1 MIKKTLQLAFVFIPC
16 CSALFIMIITIQ
28 GKPGVGKTT
37 LAKKICKEKK
47 VSFIEEHSLKSP
59 FWTNQMDD
67 DTDFI
72 VVDSVTN
79 YEETYSIFRSEI
91 LTINRPCKEPVEV
104 KMPDVILVRQF

>member
-1 MIKKTLQLAFVFIPC
+1 MWVSGLCLKKKKIKKMCI
-16 CSALFIMIITIQ
+16 
-28 GKPGVGKTT
+28 G
-37 LAKKICKEKK
+37 KK

-59 FWTNQMDD
+59 FWTNQMND

-72 VVDSVTN
+72 VVDDVTN

-91 LTINRPCKEPVEV
+91 LTINRQCKEPVEV

>member
-1 MIKKTLQLAFVFIPC
+1 
-16 CSALFIMIITIQ
+16 MIITIQ
-28 GKPGVGKTT
+28 GKQGEGKTT
-37 LAKKICKEKK
+37 LAKKMCKGKK
-47 VSFIEEHSLKSP
+47 VYFIEEHSLKST

-72 VVDSVTN
+72 VVDDVNN

-91 LTINRPCKEPVEV
+91 LTINRQCKESVEV